1 MRLLAGR
8 FVVRALRMGSGYGG
22 VLAIVGRRHRD
33 GGTGCSACDSTAFE
47 PVRFERWVRCVGCRT
62 VFVQRPAK
70 TFGSVIGSAIGDL
83 RTREPHG

>member
-1 MRLLAGR
+1 MRLIAGQ

-33 GGTGCSACDSTAFE
+33 GSTGCTACDSTAFE

-70 TFGSVIGSAIGDL
+70 TLGSAIGDL
-83 RTREPHG
+83 QERVPHG

>member
-1 MRLLAGR
+1 MRPIAGQ
-8 FVVRALRMGSGYGG
+8 FLVRTLRKGSGYGG
-22 VLAIVGRRHRD
+22 VLATIGRRHRD

-70 TFGSVIGSAIGDL
+70 TVGSVIGSAIGDL
-83 RTREPHG
+83 RKREPND